1 MKLYTQIGIGLVA
14 GVVAGLVLGAKAV
27 WLEPLGQAFI
37 RLITMVVVPLVFASL
52 VVGTASLGS
61 LNKLGRIG
69 GKTIGYYLIT
79 TALAVTIGLVLA
91 NLVKPGVGLD
101 QKVKNQ
107 LLETYKEKNPA
118 QTQAAAKSQPADS
131 GQAEVQN
138 KGDGSSRLVK
148 VLLAIIPTNPIKA
161 MAEGDMLG
169 LIFFSLA
176 LGVALT
182 YLPAE
187 RSGPVIAGLN
197 GLNDAIIQL
206 VHLIM
211 KVAPFG
217 VFALIATV
225 TGRFGFS
232 ILLTLLKYGLVVLL
246 GLAIHLVGTYG
257 LSVRILGKMSPIR
270 FFKGMRAAQLVAFST
285 SSSNATLPVNMRACQ
300 ENLGVSNSITSFVL
314 PLGATINMDGTAL
327 YQGVAAVFIAQVY
340 NIPLDFSAQLIIVLT
355 ATLASVG
362 AAGVPSAGIVTLTM
376 VLQTIGVPLEGIG
389 LILGIDR
396 ILDMCRTVVNITG
409 DATCA
414 VFIARTE
421 KELLQGNASDTK

>member
-1 MKLYTQIGIGLVA
+1 MKLYTQIGIGLAA
-14 GVVAGLVLGAKAV
+14 GVIVGLVLGANAV
-27 WLEPLGQAFI
+27 WLEPLGKAFI
-37 RLITMVVVPLVFASL
+37 QLITMVVVPLVFASL

-61 LNKLGRIG
+61 INKLGRIG

-91 NLVKPGVGLD
+91 NLIQPGAGLD
-101 QKVKNQ
+101 QQVKNQ
-107 LLETYKEKNPA
+107 LLEKYKGKIPTQ
-118 QTQAAAKSQPADS
+118 QTKAVEKSQPADS
-131 GQAEVQN
+131 MKTAE
-138 KGDGSSRLVK
+138 KAKDDESSLVK
-148 VLLAIIPTNPIKA
+148 VLLRIIPTNPIKA
-161 MAEGDMLG
+161 MAEGDMLP

-182 YLPAE
+182 YVPVE
-187 RSGPVIAGLN
+187 RSGPFIAGLN
-197 GLNDAIIQL
+197 GLNDAMIQM

-217 VFALIATV
+217 VFALIAGV
-225 TGRFGFS
+225 TGRFGFA
-232 ILLTLLKYGLVVLL
+232 ILLTLLKYSLVVLL
-246 GLAIHLVGTYG
+246 GLAIHLLGTYG
-257 LSVRILGKMSPIR
+257 LSVRLLGRMSPIR

-300 ENLGVSNSITSFVL
+300 ENLGVSSSITSFVL

-340 NIPLDFSAQLIIVLT
+340 NIPLELTDQLIIVLT
-355 ATLASVG
+355 ATLASIG
-362 AAGVPSAGIVTLTM
+362 AAGVPSAGIVTLTL

-389 LILGIDR
+389 LILGVDR

-421 KELLQGNASDTK
+421 RELLQGNASDK